1 MMLACRGEELKKG
14 RTTVWNPLHVRVKIY
29 QCKKREILL
38 GTIIE
43 DYSIITPVIGI
54 CIGAQEGREGGHE
67 GEEEGGRWGRSGRRG
82 GREVCGR
89 RREEGAGCGS
99 LQDEATRT
107 SCRWTR
113 RKTEEAEAAR
123 SQSKEMGRR
132 GELAARRRSLRGRP
146 RRASRWG

>member
-1 MMLACRGEELKKG
+1 M
-14 RTTVWNPLHVRVKIY
+14 WNPLHGSKYICQY
-29 QCKKREILL
+29 KKRETFL
-38 GTIIE
+38 GTITE
-43 DYSIITPVIGI
+43 DYSITPVIGI
-54 CIGAQEGREGGHE
+54 CIGAQEGREGGNE
-67 GEEEGGRWGRSGRRG
+67 GEEEEGRGGRSGRRG

-107 SCRWTR
+107 SGRWTR
-113 RKTEEAEAAR
+113 RRTEEAGAAG

-146 RRASRWG
+146 RRAWRWG